1 MINITIVITSETC
14 IEGKYNHL
22 LLEKL
27 EKLDLAFGSLQ
38 TVYLVGTWSIRKK
51 PAENRASM
59 RRHGHT
65 ENIS

>member
-27 EKLDLAFGSLQ
+27 EKLVS
-38 TVYLVGTWSIRKK
+38 
-51 PAENRASM
+51 
-59 RRHGHT
+59 
-65 ENIS
+65 